1 MMSMNRVAA
10 GLSRIG
16 MNVEMKT
23 GEDGKPTVNATIET
37 GRGTLSVFCIAKG
50 ARLGKPNGTSKYL
63 YECSEA
69 KLWAT
74 VEQTIKANR

>member
-1 MMSMNRVAA
+1 MMNLDRVAV

-16 MNVEMKT
+16 MDVEMKT
-23 GEDGKPTVNATIET
+23 GEDGKPTLVATIET
-37 GRGTLSVFCIAKG
+37 GRGTLSVLCIAKG

-69 KLWAT
+69 KLRAT

>member
-1 MMSMNRVAA
+1 MMNLDRVAV

-16 MNVEMKT
+16 MDVEMKT
-23 GEDGKPTVNATIET
+23 GEDGKPTLVATIET
-37 GRGTLSVFCIAKG
+37 GRGTLSVLCIAEG

-69 KLWAT
+69 KLRAT